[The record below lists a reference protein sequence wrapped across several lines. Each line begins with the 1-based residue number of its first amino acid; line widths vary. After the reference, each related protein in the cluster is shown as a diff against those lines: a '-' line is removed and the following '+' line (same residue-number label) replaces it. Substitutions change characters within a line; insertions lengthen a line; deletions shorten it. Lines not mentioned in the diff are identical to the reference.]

1 MKVRPSGRD
10 WTVAFELVV
19 SGSTT
24 FTGGF
29 TGCLEAYDLE
39 SLAKGTA
46 TEFLSIAECRRMTR
60 CEQSEN
66 Y

>member
-39 SLAKGTA
+39 SRAKGTA
-46 TEFLSIAECRRMTR
+46 TEFLSIAECR
-60 CEQSEN
+60 
-66 Y
+66 